1 MEWTSGYRADI
12 DYTHGYYRELAPG
25 LIDFGLLLAGLAP
38 PTATGDAPTYLELGY
53 GQGVTLNIEAAAA
66 PGTYVGTD
74 FNPVHAAN
82 AQSLARVSG
91 AEMRV
96 YDESFAELNARDDL
110 PMFDYIVL
118 HGIWSWVSDEN
129 RKVIVDIIRKRL
141 KVGGAVYFSYNTFPG
156 WATAMPL
163 RHLMSLHSETAGTDV
178 QGMVGRIEGSIAF
191 TNKLAEVQAR
201 FFQAN
206 PLAKT
211 RLDSIAGQN
220 RNYLAHE
227 YFNTYW
233 TPMYFSEV
241 HEWLSEAKLSYA
253 APAATMEHLDG
264 FQFTA
269 QQREVLNTLPAG
281 VLRETVRDY
290 LQNQQFRRDLY
301 TRGARRLPPL
311 ERIEML
317 NQMRLTLTVPADE
330 IPFEVETG
338 LGKIGLRPEIY
349 RPVIEALAAD
359 GASAKTLGDIANM
372 PDVAALPPGA
382 LIETIAVLV
391 GSGRAHP
398 AQSEAQVAAARPRCD
413 KLNAYLCERA
423 RISSD
428 VSWLA
433 SPVIGGGLPVGRFE
447 QMFIAAR
454 AKGLKKPA
462 DWAKDAW
469 DVLTRQNQSL
479 IKEGQVLK
487 TAEEN
492 LTELTTQAQ
501 AFADKRLPML
511 QRLGVMA

>member
-25 LIDFGLLLAGLAP
+25 LIDFSLLLAGLAP
-38 PTATGDAPTYLELGY
+38 PPRSGEAPTYLELGY
-53 GQGVTLNIEAAAA
+53 GQGVSLNIEAAAA

-82 AQSLARVSG
+82 SQSLARVSG
-91 AEMRV
+91 ANVRL

-141 KVGGAVYFSYNTFPG
+141 KVGGAVYFSYNSFPG

-178 QGMVGRIEGSIAF
+178 QGMVGRIDGSLTFA
-191 TNKLAEVQAR
+191 NKLAEVQAR

-206 PLAKT
+206 PLAKA
-211 RLDSIAGQN
+211 RLDAIAGQN
-220 RNYLAHE
+220 RNDLAHE

-233 TPMYFSEV
+233 TPMYFSEI

-253 APAATMEHLDG
+253 APAAAMEHLDG
-264 FQFTA
+264 FNFTA
-269 QQREVLNTLPAG
+269 AQREVINGLPAG

-290 LQNQQFRRDLY
+290 LLNQQFRRDLY
-301 TRGARRLPPL
+301 TRGARRLAPL

-317 NQMRLTLTVPADE
+317 NQMRLTLISPSDE
-330 IPFEVETG
+330 IPFEVESG

-359 GASAKTLGDIANM
+359 DYAVKTLGDIANM
-372 PDVAALPPGA
+372 PAVAALPPGA
-382 LIETIAVLV
+382 LIEVIAVLI
-391 GSGRAHP
+391 GSSRAHP
-398 AQSEAQVAAARPRCD
+398 AQSEEQIAAAKPHCD
-413 KLNAYLCERA
+413 KLNGYLAERA
-423 RISSD
+423 RISGD
-428 VSWLA
+428 VTWLA
-433 SPVIGGGLPVGRFE
+433 SPVIGGGVAVGRFE

-454 AKGLKKPA
+454 AKGLKKPE
-462 DWAKDAW
+462 DWSKDCW
-469 DVLTRQNQSL
+469 EVLTKQNQSL

-492 LTELTTQAQ
+492 LSELAEQAKT
-501 AFADKRLPML
+501 FAAKRLPML
-511 QRLGVMA
+511 QRLGVAA

>member
-38 PTATGDAPTYLELGY
+38 PTPTGANPTYLELGY
-53 GQGVTLNIEAAAA
+53 GQGVSFNIEAAAA

-82 AQSLARVSG
+82 AQSMARVSG
-91 AEMRV
+91 ADARV
-96 YDESFAELNARDDL
+96 YDESFEELAARTDL

-129 RKVIVDIIRKRL
+129 RKIIVDIIRKKL

-163 RHLMSLHSETAGTDV
+163 RHLMSLHSEAAGTEV
-178 QGMVGRIEGSIAF
+178 QGMVGRIEGSIGFA
-191 TNKLAEVQAR
+191 NKLAEVQAR

-206 PLAKT
+206 PLAKG

-227 YFNTYW
+227 YFNFYW

-241 HEWLSEAKLSYA
+241 NDWLSEAKLSYA
-253 APAATMEHLDG
+253 APASPLEHLDG
-264 FQFTA
+264 FNFTA
-269 QQREVLNTLPAG
+269 PQREVLNTFPAG

-290 LQNQQFRRDLY
+290 LLNQQFRRDLF

-317 NQMRLTLTVPADE
+317 NNLRLTLTVPADE
-330 IPFEVETG
+330 IPFEVDAG
-338 LGKIGLRPEIY
+338 LGKVGLRPEIY

-359 GASAKTLGDIANM
+359 NCSVKKLGDIANDK
-372 PDVAALPPGA
+372 DVAALPPGA
-382 LIETIAVLV
+382 LIECVAVLI

-398 AQSEAQVAAARPRCD
+398 AQSEAQAEAAKPASD

-423 RISSD
+423 RIGGD
-428 VSWLA
+428 VTWLA
-433 SPVIGGGLPVGRFE
+433 SPVIGAGVPVGRFE

-454 AKGLKKPA
+454 GKGLKKPE
-462 DWAKDAW
+462 DWSKDAW
-469 DVLTRQNQSL
+469 EVLTRQNQSL

-492 LTELTTQAQ
+492 LAELHTQAKT
-501 AFADKRLPML
+501 FAEKRLPIL
-511 QRLGVMA
+511 QRLGVA

>member
-38 PTATGDAPTYLELGY
+38 PTPTGEAPTYLELGY
-53 GQGVTLNIEAAAA
+53 GQGVSLNIEAASA
-66 PGTYVGTD
+66 PGTYYGTD

-82 AQSLARVSG
+82 SQSLARVSG
-91 AEMRV
+91 ADVKV
-96 YDESFAELNARDDL
+96 YDESFAELAARDDL

-118 HGIWSWVSDEN
+118 HGIWSWVSDDN
-129 RKVIVDIIRKRL
+129 RKVIVDIIRKKL

-178 QGMVGRIEGSIAF
+178 QGMVGRIEGSITF

-206 PLAKT
+206 PLAKG

-241 HEWLSEAKLSYA
+241 NEWLSEGKLSYA
-253 APAATMEHLDG
+253 APASPLEHLDG
-264 FQFTA
+264 FNFTA
-269 QQREVLNTLPAG
+269 QQREVLNSLPGG

-290 LQNQQFRRDLY
+290 LLNQQFRRDLY

-317 NQMRLTLTVPADE
+317 NQLRLTLTVAAEE
-330 IPFEVETG
+330 IPFEVDAG
-338 LGKIGLRPEIY
+338 LGKVGLRPEIY

-359 GASAKTLGDIANM
+359 DASVKTLGDIANL
-372 PDVAALPPGA
+372 PSVAALPPGA
-382 LIETIAVLV
+382 LIECVAVLI

-398 AQSEAQVAAARPRCD
+398 AQSPEQIAKAEAPCR

-428 VSWLA
+428 VTWLA
-433 SPVIGGGLPVGRFE
+433 SPVIGGGVPVGRFE

-454 AKGLKKPA
+454 ARGLKKPE

-479 IKEGQVLK
+479 IKEGQMLK

-492 LTELTTQAQ
+492 LSELTVQAQ
-501 AFADKRLPML
+501 AFADKRLAML
-511 QRLGVMA
+511 QRLGVA